1 MPQIRS
7 QIAIAATMVD
17 NLKNGVLYQC
27 HSAGHRSEAALLQV
41 LTPAQASRYLEWYRQ
56 NKLRCVNLLGSNQR
70 RGINENQYRS
80 YDNSLN
86 DVCQQ
91 LTDAMNIN
99 IKQTTV

>member
-1 MPQIRS
+1 
-7 QIAIAATMVD
+7 MVN

-41 LTPAQASRYLEWYRQ
+41 LTPAQTGRYLAWHRE
-56 NKLRCVNLLGSNQR
+56 NKSRCVNLLDSSPRSGANDHQF
-70 RGINENQYRS
+70 RS

-91 LTDAMNIN
+91 LTEAMKIN
-99 IKQTTV
+99 TKQTTV